1 MKENATISPNLQT
14 TKPLVNATYDQTDSS
29 ILERSSGSWNISLT
43 NFKYLWQN
51 RLPSDWK
58 TASYITSGSG
68 YIYSCTYPMYNGS
81 YLYSNVS
88 NSNLCGIASYLMA
101 TQLVNHPSLLDLP
114 IGTNGRAVRLLESAK
129 RYQLFDGSFSMGNVC
144 QIDAIRQMGSGI
156 GSPTN
161 KKGDLTN
168 WSYCSSYSG
177 SGTTWG
183 GSTSRSTVKSFFE
196 SKISTGKPCVALIR
210 VSPSSTCVDADC
222 SSYVR
227 MNGTGTGHMVT
238 VVGLTTNASGVGTI
252 RFKDPWPNNS
262 KTYEIDYDKF
272 LDSMKS
278 ASSSSIYNVFSVNG
292 I

>member
-1 MKENATISPNLQT
+1 MKENATLPPNLQT
-14 TKPLVNATYDQTDSS
+14 TNTIVDTNYYQAESNV
-29 ILERSSGSWNISLT
+29 LERSSGSWNVSLT

-68 YIYSCTYPMYNGS
+68 YIYSCNYPMYNGS
-81 YLYSNVS
+81 YAYSNVS

-144 QIDAIRQMGSGI
+144 KIDAIRQMGAGI

-196 SKISTGKPCVALIR
+196 SKISAGKPCVALIR

-227 MNGTGTGHMVT
+227 TNGTGTGHMVT
-238 VVGLTTNASGVGTI
+238 VIGLTTNASGVGTI
-252 RFKDPWPNNS
+252 RFKDPWPNNG